1 MKEILILPPPGIFI
15 NFPYFHSLLWITFF
29 FLSTVFST
37 RENKRFFFF
46 LVDSSFILYFST
58 DFELTTA
65 KIFNFRGT
73 RYVKKTNFTDKI
85 QQILPSKS
93 VKNSGTLVD
102 QDNPKNLLEK
112 LILNTTHPSSSHSQ
126 LQEEVFILQ
135 AQQALASLTET
146 FGSNSIMY
154 RLLPEKI
161 STHPLL
167 HSSFT

>member
-1 MKEILILPPPGIFI
+1 M
-15 NFPYFHSLLWITFF
+15 
-29 FLSTVFST
+29 
-37 RENKRFFFF
+37 
-46 LVDSSFILYFST
+46 DSSFILYFST

-73 RYVKKTNFTDKI
+73 LYAKKTNFTDKI

-93 VKNSGTLVD
+93 VKNSDTLVD

-154 RLLPEKI
+154 RLLSEKI
-161 STHPLL
+161 SIHSTL
-167 HSSFT
+167 HSKKNNVSPER

>member
-1 MKEILILPPPGIFI
+1 MP
-15 NFPYFHSLLWITFF
+15 
-29 FLSTVFST
+29 
-37 RENKRFFFF
+37 
-46 LVDSSFILYFST
+46 
-58 DFELTTA
+58 
-65 KIFNFRGT
+65 
-73 RYVKKTNFTDKI
+73 KTNFTDKI

-102 QDNPKNLLEK
+102 QDNPKNLLEE
-112 LILNTTHPSSSHSQ
+112 LILNTTHPSSPHSQ

-154 RLLPEKI
+154 RLLSEKI

-167 HSSFT
+167 HSSFN